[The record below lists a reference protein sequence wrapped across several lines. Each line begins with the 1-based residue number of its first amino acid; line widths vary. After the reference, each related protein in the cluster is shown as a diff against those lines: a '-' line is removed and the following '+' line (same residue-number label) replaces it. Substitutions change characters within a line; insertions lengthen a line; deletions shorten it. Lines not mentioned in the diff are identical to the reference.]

1 MFGRCI
7 LCVVFTYVSSL
18 LDHDIIKYIM
28 IFFPHYLGCLLYFFN
43 RPCIYY
49 LRMYTSSVLL
59 VPGMNYSMIN
69 VRINHTFNCLLI
81 RVLCEYVAVAE
92 AYSASCLLEYR

>member
-1 MFGRCI
+1 M
-7 LCVVFTYVSSL
+7 VFTYVSSL
-18 LDHDIIKYIM
+18 LDHDIIKYMM
-28 IFFPHYLGCLLYFFN
+28 IFFPHYLGCLLYFLN
-43 RPCIYY
+43 IGPVLYIIYVCIPC
-49 LRMYTSSVLL
+49 SSVLL